1 MMHRIRQAFI
11 DGTDDDEQMGGPIE
25 ADEFY
30 VGGVEKWKHSKN
42 KTGIKGGTKGKTAV
56 VGMKDRTTNQ
66 ITAKPIESVR
76 ASTLTRSAPSSIVA
90 RKMEACS
97 IRTTQRLTRIS

>member
-11 DGTDDDEQMGGPIE
+11 DGTDDDEPMGGPVE

-30 VGGVEKWKHSKN
+30 VGGVKKWKHSRN
-42 KTGIKGGTKGKTAV
+42 KAGIKVGTKGKTAV

-66 ITAKPIESVR
+66 ITAKAIKNVDADTI
-76 ASTLTRSAPSSIVA
+76 ASFVNRRTQDGSLSTRTIQK
-90 RKMEACS
+90 RM
-97 IRTTQRLTRIS
+97 RIS